1 MQNTRETRKA
11 KIGIIGVGW
20 WGTVGHLEPLSDDPK
35 TDLVAVWSRTECKAQ
50 ERAERYGVPHYYTDY
65 RALIDGCELDG
76 VIVASTPNMH
86 YEQARYALQHGLH
99 VLMEKPFVLQA
110 AHANELQRLA
120 REQGLLLSVC
130 HPLLFYP
137 TVVQA
142 RNQIREGVVG
152 DILLITALFSQRVYD
167 LYKGHVPDR
176 FHAPSERSDIPRPNA
191 TSYSDPAV
199 VGGGEGHTQASHILG
214 ALLWLTGLQP
224 ASVFARMNSLDTRV
238 DVVNA
243 MTIRFTSGALA
254 TVAANGLL
262 PPRVG
267 STQLQIQGD
276 QGILGFDRMSGG
288 VYVQTGK
295 NPKPTTLNMPALGR
309 VDGRMAVPKNYVR
322 AILGEQELHV
332 GTDVAINE
340 ARILDA
346 AYRSAT
352 TGCEVD
358 IER

>member
-1 MQNTRETRKA
+1 M
-11 KIGIIGVGW
+11 
-20 WGTVGHLEPLSDDPK
+20 
-35 TDLVAVWSRTECKAQ
+35 
-50 ERAERYGVPHYYTDY
+50 
-65 RALIDGCELDG
+65 IDARVDSGCELDG

-86 YEQARYALQHGLH
+86 YEQARYALECGLH

-110 AHANELQRLA
+110 KHANELQRLA
-120 REQGLLLSVC
+120 QEQGLLLSVC

-142 RNQIREGVVG
+142 KNQIDEGVLG
-152 DILLITALFSQRVYD
+152 NILLISALFSQRVYD
-167 LYKGHVPDR
+167 LYKGHVPHRGDG
-176 FHAPSERSDIPRPNA
+176 PRPNA

-224 ASVFARMNSLDTRV
+224 ASVFAQMNNLDTQV

-243 MTIRFTSGALA
+243 MTIRFTNGALA
-254 TVAANGLL
+254 TVGANGLL

-276 QGILGFDRMSGG
+276 KGILGFDRWNGG
-288 VYVQTGK
+288 VYLQTSDHPRPEK
-295 NPKPTTLNMPALGR
+295 LEMPTEER
-309 VDGRMAVPKNYVR
+309 VNGMAAVPKNYVR
-322 AILGEQELHV
+322 AILGEEELHV
-332 GTDVAINE
+332 GTEVAINE

-346 AYRSAT
+346 AYQSAASGREET
-352 TGCEVD
+352 
-358 IER
+358 IES